1 MTVLMFALVAGSVVV
16 VFFYAVGVYNA
27 LVRVKNNVR
36 QAWSN
41 IDVILKQRHDELP
54 KLVET
59 CKQYMKYEAET
70 LEKVMRARAAVSQ
83 AQSTGNVSAL
93 GAAEGQLRGVLGG
106 LYAVAENYPDL
117 KANASFQ
124 SLQGRISQ
132 LENTISDRRELY
144 NQAVTINNTRLEQ
157 FPDNLISG
165 LGQFERF
172 DVLKFDAAETTD
184 VNVGALFSK

>member
-1 MTVLMFALVAGSVVV
+1 MTLLIFSLVAGAVVV
-16 VFFYAVGVYNA
+16 LFFYAVGVYNA
-27 LVRVKNNVR
+27 LVRVKNNVH

-83 AQSTGNVSAL
+83 AQSAGNVAAL

-124 SLQGRISQ
+124 SLHGRISQ

-165 LGQFERF
+165 LGQFQRF
-172 DVLKFDAAETTD
+172 DVLKFDAVETTD
-184 VNVGALFSK
+184 VNVGALFNK

>member
-1 MTVLMFALVAGSVVV
+1 VVV
-16 VFFYAVGVYNA
+16 LFFYAVGVYNA

-157 FPDNLISG
+157 FPDNLIAG
-165 LGQFERF
+165 LGQFEKF

-184 VNVGALFSK
+184 VNVGALFNK

>member
-1 MTVLMFALVAGSVVV
+1 MTLLVFSFVAGAALI
-16 VFFYAVGVYNA
+16 VFFYGVGIYNA

-54 KLVET
+54 KLIET

-83 AQSTGNVSAL
+83 AQSTGNVGAL
-93 GAAEGQLRGVLGG
+93 GTAEGQLRGVLGG
-106 LYAVAENYPDL
+106 LFAVAENYPDL

-124 SLQGRISQ
+124 SLHARISQ

-157 FPDNLISG
+157 FPDNLIAG
-165 LGQFERF
+165 LGSFEKF
-172 DVLKFDAAETTD
+172 EVLKFDATETAD
-184 VNVGALFSK
+184 VSVGALFNR

>member
-1 MTVLMFALVAGSVVV
+1 MTVLVFALVAGAAVVL
-16 VFFYAVGVYNA
+16 FFYAVGVYNA

-70 LEKVMRARAAVSQ
+70 LDKVMRARAAVSQ

-184 VNVGALFSK
+184 VNVGALFNK

>member
-1 MTVLMFALVAGSVVV
+1 MTVLVFSLVAGAAVV

-59 CKQYMKYEAET
+59 CKQYMTYEAET

-172 DVLKFDAAETTD
+172 DVLKFDAVETTD
-184 VNVGALFSK
+184 VNVGALFNK

>member
-1 MTVLMFALVAGSVVV
+1 MTLLVFSFVAGATLI
-16 VFFYAVGVYNA
+16 VFFYGVGIYNA

-83 AQSTGNVSAL
+83 AQSAGNVGAL
-93 GAAEGQLRGVLGG
+93 GTAEGQLRGVLGG
-106 LYAVAENYPDL
+106 LFAVAENYPDL
-117 KANASFQ
+117 KANTSFQ
-124 SLQGRISQ
+124 SLHARISQ

-157 FPDNLISG
+157 FPDNLIAG
-165 LGQFERF
+165 LGSFEKF
-172 DVLKFDAAETTD
+172 EVLKFEATETTD
-184 VNVGALFSK
+184 VNVGALFNK